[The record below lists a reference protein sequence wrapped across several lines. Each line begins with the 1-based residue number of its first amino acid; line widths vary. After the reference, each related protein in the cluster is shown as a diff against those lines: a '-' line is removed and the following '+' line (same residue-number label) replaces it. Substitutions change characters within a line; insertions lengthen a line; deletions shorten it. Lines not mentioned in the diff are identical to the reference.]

1 MATPTLDVGFL
12 SYFSPIFIFVLVF
25 TMGYGVF
32 QFTKMFGDN
41 KVLHALISFFIAVV
55 FLFSTAATTVIMV
68 IAPWFTVLFIF
79 IIFILMAYK
88 MFGATDSQIKEVVSK
103 ASAVQYTILALGIII
118 LLFGLGA
125 GFGQELLEGAGDIT
139 DVRDAATEAGE
150 GSTATSSF
158 QQNLIST
165 LFNEK
170 ILGMA
175 LIMAIAAF
183 TIRAMTPALKKDW
196 PYEGGDSGGD
206 HGGH

>member
-1 MATPTLDVGFL
+1 MATPTLDVSFL
-12 SYFSPIFIFVLVF
+12 GYFSPIFIFVLVF
-25 TMGYGVF
+25 TMAYGVF

-88 MFGATDSQIKEVVSK
+88 MFGATDSQIKDVISK
-103 ASAVQYTILALGIII
+103 ASAVQYTILALAIII

-125 GFGQELLEGAGDIT
+125 GFGQDLLEGASSFS

-150 GSTATSSF
+150 DSTATNSF

-165 LFNEK
+165 LFNTK
-170 ILGMA
+170 ILGMV
-175 LIMAIAAF
+175 LILVIAAF

-196 PYEGGDSGGD
+196 PYEGDGGSGD
-206 HGGH
+206 H

>member
-88 MFGATDSQIKEVVSK
+88 MFGATDNQIKEVVSK
-103 ASAVQYTILALGIII
+103 ASAVQYTILALAIII

-139 DVRDAATEAGE
+139 EARDAAAGE

-158 QQNLIST
+158 QQNLVST
-165 LFNEK
+165 LFNAK
-170 ILGMA
+170 ILGMI
-175 LIMAIAAF
+175 LILVIAAF

-196 PYEGGDSGGD
+196 PYEGGGGGGDSGG
-206 HGGH
+206 H

>member
-25 TMGYGVF
+25 TMAYGVF

-139 DVRDAATEAGE
+139 DARDAATEAGE

-158 QQNLIST
+158 QQNLVST
-165 LFNEK
+165 LFNSK
-170 ILGMA
+170 ILGMI
-175 LIMAIAAF
+175 LILVIAAF

-196 PYEGGDSGGD
+196 PYEGGGSGGD
-206 HGGH
+206 SGH